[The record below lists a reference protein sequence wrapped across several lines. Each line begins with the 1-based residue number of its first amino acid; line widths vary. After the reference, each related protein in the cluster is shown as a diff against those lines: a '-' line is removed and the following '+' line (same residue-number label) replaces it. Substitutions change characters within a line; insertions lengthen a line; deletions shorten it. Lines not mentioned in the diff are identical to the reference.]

1 MIVVLV
7 RTLEKYSTAKIKQNK
22 SDGNVHG
29 LEFPLYPV
37 GMT

>member
-7 RTLEKYSTAKIKQNK
+7 RTLEKTAKIKQNK